1 MTKWMR
7 SWRATSGAGIDGLTP
22 REEPVPVPGH
32 GEVLV
37 AVRAVS
43 LSFRELL
50 VLRGTYV
57 LPVKPDLIPVSD
69 GAGEVVA
76 LGPGVQRTHVGDR
89 VTAGLFPSWLDGP
102 FGPEHLP
109 QLGGSLDGM
118 LAELV
123 VLPESALVPVPRH
136 LSFAEAA
143 TLPCAGVTAWNAL
156 SGVHAGDTVVTLGTG
171 GVSLFA
177 VQFAALLGA
186 EVLATTSSE
195 DKARRLKALGAHEV
209 LNHRTT
215 PDWPAGVR
223 AATGGRGAD
232 RVVDVV
238 GNLPASLRAVAVAG
252 QVALVG
258 FVGGDV
264 PVLDPRVL
272 FGSGASVRSIT
283 VGSQAQFRAMN
294 RAIEVNGLRPVLDRE
309 FAFEEVVRAFR
320 YYEDEQPLGK
330 VVITVS

>member
-1 MTKWMR
+1 MTEKMR
-7 SWRATSGAGIDGLTP
+7 SWRAASGAGIDGLTL
-22 REEPVPVPGH
+22 REEPVPVPGP

-43 LSFRELL
+43 LGFRELL

-57 LPVKPDLIPVSD
+57 LPVKEDLVPVSD

-76 LGPGVQRTHVGDR
+76 VGPGVERTRVGDR
-89 VTAGLFPSWLDGP
+89 VTAGLFPSWVDGP

-123 VLPESALVPVPRH
+123 VLPESALVAVPRH

-156 SGVHAGDTVVTLGTG
+156 SGVRAGDTVVTLGTG

-177 VQFAALLGA
+177 AQFAGLLGA
-186 EVLATTSSE
+186 DVIATTSGE

-209 LNHRTT
+209 LNHRAT
-215 PDWPAGVR
+215 PDWPAQVR
-223 AATGGRGAD
+223 ESTGGRGAH

-238 GNLPASLRAVAVAG
+238 GDLPKSLRAVAVAG
-252 QVALVG
+252 EVALVG
-258 FVGGDV
+258 FVAGDV
-264 PVLDPRVL
+264 PMLDPRVL
-272 FGSGASVRSIT
+272 FGSGASVRSIA
-283 VGSQAQFRAMN
+283 VGSQAQFLAMN
-294 RAIEVNGLRPVLDRE
+294 RAIEAGGLRPVLDRE
-309 FAFEEVVRAFR
+309 FEFEDAAKAFR
-320 YYEDEQPLGK
+320 YYEDEQPFGK

>member
-1 MTKWMR
+1 MR
-7 SWRATSGAGIDGLTP
+7 SWRATSGGGIDGLALC
-22 REEPVPVPGH
+22 EEATPVPGY

-57 LPVKPDLIPVSD
+57 LPVKPNVVPVSD

-76 LGPGVQRTHVGDR
+76 LGPGVRQARVGDP

-123 VLPESALVPVPRH
+123 VLPQSALVPIPRH

-156 SGVHAGDTVVTLGTG
+156 SGVRAGDTVVTLGTG

-177 VQFAALLGA
+177 AQFAKLLGA
-186 EVLATTSSE
+186 RVIATTSSE
-195 DKARRLKALGAHEV
+195 AKAERLRALAV
-209 LNHRTT
+209 
-215 PDWPAGVR
+215 D
-223 AATGGRGAD
+223 D
-232 RVVDVV
+232 VVDY
-238 GNLPASLRAVAVAG
+238 G
-252 QVALVG
+252 
-258 FVGGDV
+258 
-264 PVLDPRVL
+264 
-272 FGSGASVRSIT
+272 
-283 VGSQAQFRAMN
+283 
-294 RAIEVNGLRPVLDRE
+294 
-309 FAFEEVVRAFR
+309 
-320 YYEDEQPLGK
+320 
-330 VVITVS
+330 

>member
-1 MTKWMR
+1 MR
-7 SWRATSGAGIDGLTP
+7 SWRAISGAGIDGLTL
-22 REEPVPVPGH
+22 RETPAPVPGP

-57 LPVKPDLIPVSD
+57 LPVKPDLVPVSD

-76 LGPGVQRTHVGDR
+76 LGPGVQRTRVGDR
-89 VTAGLFPSWLDGP
+89 VIAGLFPSWLDGP

-123 VLPESALVPVPRH
+123 VLPESALVPVPQH

-143 TLPCAGVTAWNAL
+143 TLPCAAVTAWNAL

-177 VQFAALLGA
+177 VQFAELLGA
-186 EVLATTSSE
+186 QVLATTSAH
-195 DKARRLKALGAHEV
+195 DKAQRLKALGAHEV

-215 PDWPAGVR
+215 PDWPAEVR
-223 AATGGRGAD
+223 KSTGGRGAD

-238 GNLPASLRAVAVAG
+238 GDLSRSLRAVAVSG

-264 PVLDPRVL
+264 PAFDPRVL
-272 FGSGASVRSIT
+272 FGTGASVRSIA
-283 VGSQAQFRAMN
+283 VGSQAQFQAMN
-294 RAIEVNGLRPVLDRE
+294 RAIEVNRLRPVVDRE
-309 FAFEEVVRAFR
+309 FAFEDAVQAFR

-330 VVITVS
+330 VVIMVG

>member
-1 MTKWMR
+1 MR
-7 SWRATSGAGIDGLTP
+7 SWRATPGAGIDGLRLEETP
-22 REEPVPVPGH
+22 APEPGP

-57 LPVKPDLIPVSD
+57 LPVKPDLVPVSD

-76 LGPGVQRTHVGDR
+76 VGPGVHRTQIGDR

-156 SGVHAGDTVVTLGTG
+156 SGVRAGDTVVTLGTG

-177 VQFAALLGA
+177 VQLAVLLGA
-186 EVLATTSSE
+186 EVIALTSSE

-209 LNHRTT
+209 LHRT
-215 PDWPAGVR
+215 PDWPTEVR
-223 AATGGRGAD
+223 SRTGRGAGH
-232 RVVDVV
+232 VVDVA
-238 GNLPASLRAVAVAG
+238 GDLSQSLRAVAVG
-252 QVALVG
+252 GEVALVG
-258 FVGGDV
+258 FIGGDV
-264 PVLDPRVL
+264 PPLDPRLL
-272 FGSGASVRSIT
+272 FGSGASVRPIA

-294 RAIEVNGLRPVLDRE
+294 RAIEAGGLRPVVDRE
-309 FAFEEVVRAFR
+309 FAFEDVVEAFR
-320 YYEDEQPLGK
+320 YYESEQPLGK
-330 VVITVS
+330 VVITAG